1 MGIQTV
7 DDLKE
12 SAEDESLDLVRK
24 RVVASVRSIVETNAG
39 ETVLL
44 CTHGGILFAVISAFD
59 STFGYEDY
67 LKIGNPD
74 LKRFVYTGKSG
85 LLDQGF
91 HFDLEE

>member
-1 MGIQTV
+1 MN
-7 DDLKE
+7 
-12 SAEDESLDLVRK
+12 A
-24 RVVASVRSIVETNAG
+24 ETNAG

-44 CTHGGILFAVISAFD
+44 CTHGGILFALISAFD

-85 LLDQGF
+85 LLDRGF
-91 HFDLEE
+91 RFDLEARPNLTGASSRLRG